1 MNIAKSLCGSG
12 VAGLD
17 EVLRGG
23 FPRGHVY
30 LIQGEPGAGK
40 TTLGMQFL
48 LEGARQHERVLYITF
63 SETRQELST
72 IAESHGWDIGGVHLL
87 ELSAIE
93 PQIRPESLN
102 TLFHPAE
109 IELNQITKIMLD
121 EIERVKPLRVVFD
134 SVSEMRM
141 LSEVSSRFR
150 RVMLAMKQRLT
161 QSQVTV
167 LLLDDLTTSP
177 RELQIQSIVHGVVY
191 LQMMPME
198 FGSERRRIS
207 VTKMRGVRFRGGYHD
222 FVIQKGGIEVFPRMV
237 AGEHYRTFERG
248 TITSGIAALDRLLGG
263 GLDRG
268 TSNLLMGPAGSGKST
283 IALQYAV
290 ATAARNE
297 PVAVYSFE
305 ESLEVMLL
313 RCDAIGLDVRGEIDR
328 GHLWVTNIDTAEISP
343 GALTQR
349 VRRSVEQQGVRMVVI
364 DSLNGYIH
372 AMPQEQ
378 SLLLQLH
385 ELLSYLNRQG
395 VVTILVLA
403 QQGLMGPMQTPV
415 DVTYLADSTIIT
427 RYFEASGAVHKAVS
441 VVKKRSGQHE
451 DTIRELDIGP
461 GGVRVGE
468 PLRHFRGVMTGV
480 PVYTGSTEGI
490 LSLKP
495 DVAR

>member
-1 MNIAKSLCGSG
+1 MTTSYPLCGSG

-17 EVLRGG
+17 EVLSGG

-30 LIQGEPGAGK
+30 LIQGEPGTGK

-48 LEGARQHERVLYITF
+48 LEGARQLERVLYITF

-72 IAESHGWDIGGVHLL
+72 IAESHGWDIGRVHLL

-150 RVMLAMKQRLT
+150 RVMLALKQRLT
-161 QSQVTV
+161 QSEVTV

-191 LQMMPME
+191 LQMVPME
-198 FGSERRRIS
+198 FGTERRRVTI
-207 VTKMRGVRFRGGYHD
+207 TKMRGVRFRGGYHD
-222 FVIQKGGIEVFPRMV
+222 MVIKKGGIEVFPRMV
-237 AGEHYRTFERG
+237 AGEHYRAFERG
-248 TITSGIAALDRLLGG
+248 VISSGIDALDRLLGG

-290 ATAARNE
+290 AAAHRGE

-305 ESLEVMLL
+305 ESVEVMLL
-313 RCDAIGLDVRGEIDR
+313 RCDAIGLDVRGQMDR
-328 GHLWVTNIDTAEISP
+328 GNLAVTNIDTAEVSP
-343 GALTQR
+343 GELTQR
-349 VRRSVEQQGVRMVVI
+349 IRRSVEHEGVRMVVI

-395 VVTILVLA
+395 VVTLIVLA

-427 RYFEASGAVHKAVS
+427 RYFEARGAVHKAIS
-441 VVKKRSGQHE
+441 VVKKRSGPHE
-451 DTIRELDIGP
+451 DTIRELNIGD

-468 PLRHFRGVMTGV
+468 PLEHFRGVMTGV
-480 PVYTGSTEGI
+480 PVYTGTADAI
-490 LSLKP
+490 LAVRP
-495 DVAR
+495 DADR